1 VAPSVGPPVT
11 GCGEKRLRIR
21 VAASRHGAQRSVGL
35 ARRSRIRVAAGGS
48 FGSARHRRGDLKCG
62 VTPGST
68 AVDAA
73 FMQLADRPARLCVAH
88 AA

>member
-1 VAPSVGPPVT
+1 MAPSVGPPVT

-21 VAASRHGAQRSVGL
+21 LAASRHGAQRSVGCEAVENPGRCWRKL
-35 ARRSRIRVAAGGS
+35 WFGPPSAWGS
-48 FGSARHRRGDLKCG
+48 QMWRY
-62 VTPGST
+62 PGST